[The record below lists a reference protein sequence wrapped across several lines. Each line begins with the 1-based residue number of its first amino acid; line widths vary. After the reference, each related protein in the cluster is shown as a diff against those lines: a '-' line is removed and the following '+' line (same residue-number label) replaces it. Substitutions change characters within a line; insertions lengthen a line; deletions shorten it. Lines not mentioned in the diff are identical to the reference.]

1 MNGAV
6 LLAEADALC
15 NIQNIARCG
24 AQSII
29 GFRADIPTLVELLW
43 LVAPAEVGVQ
53 RAAGMIG
60 GVQRAA
66 VPDVRVED
74 HHRAGRREQLDL
86 VWVRRLG
93 IEQFVAR
100 GLAAAVGSG
109 DHARSAIVL
118 GKADF
123 SRVLTASEL
132 AK

>member
-1 MNGAV
+1 
-6 LLAEADALC
+6 
-15 NIQNIARCG
+15 
-24 AQSII
+24 
-29 GFRADIPTLVELLW
+29 
-43 LVAPAEVGVQ
+43 
-53 RAAGMIG
+53 MIG